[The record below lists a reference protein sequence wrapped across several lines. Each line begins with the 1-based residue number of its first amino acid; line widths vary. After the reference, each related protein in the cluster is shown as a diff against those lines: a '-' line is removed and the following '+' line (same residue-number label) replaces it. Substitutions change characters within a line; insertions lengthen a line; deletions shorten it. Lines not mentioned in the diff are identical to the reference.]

1 MIPGLN
7 KAMKLKT
14 WFLTLLLVLAFGEP
28 VSAAETLAVDIFGPG
43 QTRVNILVLP
53 ARGANGAAATTLARN
68 FGEYVQGDIG
78 FLPFLRL
85 AYLTEVLG
93 GDPSKGVKADD
104 IDFKPLQLSR
114 IDLVLTI
121 SGAGQDIE
129 ARVYETFTRKLLVG
143 KAYSQVE
150 PDGVARVADRFCAQ
164 LMRVLTGKSGFFDS
178 TLAFSKRANGG
189 KELFTVSAL
198 GRDLTQITRDGGY
211 NVSPSW
217 SKDGKQVAYTNISD
231 KGHRLGIWDRG
242 RRFSRLRK
250 FTGDIAIS
258 PTFTPDGKIAIAL
271 SLNGHAD
278 IYMLNGDFQP
288 GPALAPSWAISVSPS
303 FDLSGRKM
311 VFCSGRL
318 GGPQIF
324 MLNRD
329 TGVVERV
336 TYEGT
341 YNTRPSLS
349 PDGRFVVFARLTGDG
364 HRIFIRD
371 LVANQ
376 ERQIS
381 FGPGSDEDPSF
392 DPDGYFVSFASTR
405 NGGGSRIY
413 VTTRY
418 GDPAKLIPT
427 GPGDAMAPAWGVAT
441 ALD

>member
-1 MIPGLN
+1 
-7 KAMKLKT
+7 MKTKI
-14 WFLTLLLVLAFGEP
+14 WILTLLLVLVTGES
-28 VSAAETLAVDIFGPG
+28 VRAAETLSVDIFGPG

-53 ARGANGAAATTLARN
+53 ARGVNGQAATSLARS

-85 AYLTEVLG
+85 AYLSEVLG
-93 GDPSKGVKADD
+93 GDPSKGLKADD

-114 IDLVLTI
+114 IDLILTI
-121 SGAGQDIE
+121 GGSGQNIE

-143 KAYSQVE
+143 KAYSEVGQS
-150 PDGVARVADRFCAQ
+150 GVAHVADRFCAQ

-178 TLAFSKRANGG
+178 TLAFSKKVNGG
-189 KELFTVSAL
+189 KELFIASAL
-198 GRDLTQITRDGGY
+198 GRGLEQVTHDGGFD
-211 NVSPSW
+211 VSPSW
-217 SKDGKQVAYTNISD
+217 SKDGRRLAYTNISD
-231 KGHRLGIWDRG
+231 LGHRLGIWDRSS
-242 RRFSRLRK
+242 RVSRLRR
-250 FTGDIAIS
+250 FPGNIAIS
-258 PTFTPDGKIAIAL
+258 PTFTPDGQIAVSL
-271 SLNGHAD
+271 SLNGHPD
-278 IYMLNGDFQP
+278 IYLLNSDFQA
-288 GPALAPSWAISVSPS
+288 GPALAPSWGISVSPS

-324 MLNRD
+324 LLNRD
-329 TGVVERV
+329 TGVVDRV

-349 PDGRFVVFARLTGDG
+349 PDGRFLVFARMTDGG

-392 DPDGYFVSFASTR
+392 DPDGYFVSFASSR
-405 NGGGSRIY
+405 SGGTKIY

-418 GDPAKLIPT
+418 GDPARLIPT
-427 GPGDAMAPAWGVAT
+427 GPGDAMAPAWGVAS

>member
-1 MIPGLN
+1 MIPGPQ
-7 KAMKLKT
+7 KVMKLKI
-14 WFLTLLLVLAFGEP
+14 WILTLLLVLAFGENAH
-28 VSAAETLAVDIFGPG
+28 AAETLSVDIFGPG

-53 ARGANGAAATTLARN
+53 ARGVNGQAATSLARS

-93 GDPSKGVKADD
+93 GDPSKGVKAGD
-104 IDFKPLQLSR
+104 IEFKPLQLSR
-114 IDLVLTI
+114 IDLVMTI
-121 SGAGQDIE
+121 GGAGQDIE
-129 ARVYETFTRKLLVG
+129 ARVYETFTHKLLVG

-150 PDGVARVADRFCAQ
+150 QGGVPHVADRFCAQ

-178 TLAFSKRANGG
+178 TLAFSKKVNGG
-189 KELFTVSAL
+189 KELFTATAL
-198 GRDLTQITRDGGY
+198 GRELQQVTHDGGF

-217 SKDGKQVAYTNISD
+217 SKDGRKLAYTNISD
-231 KGHRLGIWDRG
+231 LGHRLGIWDRG
-242 RRFSRLRK
+242 QRVSRLRR
-250 FTGDIAIS
+250 FPGNIAIS
-258 PTFTPDGKIAIAL
+258 PTFTPDGQIAISL
-271 SLNGHAD
+271 SLNGHPD
-278 IYMLNGDFQP
+278 IYMLNSDFKASQP
-288 GPALAPSWAISVSPS
+288 LAPSWAIGVSPS

-324 MLNRD
+324 LLNRD
-329 TGVVERV
+329 SGVVERV
-336 TYEGT
+336 TYDGT

-349 PDGRFVVFARLTGDG
+349 PDGRFVVFARLTPDG
-364 HRIFIRD
+364 QRIFIRD
-371 LVANQ
+371 LVVNQ

-392 DPDGYFVSFASTR
+392 DPDGYFVSFASSR
-405 NGGGSRIY
+405 QGGVKIY

-418 GDPAKLIPT
+418 GDPARLIPT

>member
-1 MIPGLN
+1 MIPGPQ
-7 KAMKLKT
+7 KAMKLKISL
-14 WFLTLLLVLAFGEP
+14 LTLLLVLVFGES
-28 VSAAETLAVDIFGPG
+28 VRAAETLSVDIFGPG

-53 ARGANGAAATTLARN
+53 ARGVNGQAATTLARS

-85 AYLTEVLG
+85 AFLNEVLG
-93 GDPSKGVKADD
+93 GDPSKGLKADD

-114 IDLVLTI
+114 IDLVMTI
-121 SGAGQDIE
+121 GGAGQEIE

-143 KAYSQVE
+143 KAYSQV
-150 PDGVARVADRFCAQ
+150 DQGGVAHVADRFCAQ

-178 TLAFSKRANGG
+178 TLAFSKKVGGG
-189 KELFTVSAL
+189 KELFTASAL
-198 GRDLTQITRDGGY
+198 GRELQQITHDGGY

-217 SKDGKQVAYTNISD
+217 AKDGRKLAYTNISD
-231 KGHRLGIWDRG
+231 LGHRMGLWDRG
-242 RRFSRLRK
+242 QRVSRLRK
-250 FTGDIAIS
+250 FPGNIAIS
-258 PTFTPDGKIAIAL
+258 PTFTPDGRIAVAL
-271 SLNGHAD
+271 SLNGHPD
-278 IYMLNGDFQP
+278 IYLLDADFKISQP
-288 GPALAPSWAISVSPS
+288 LAPSWAISVSPS

-324 MLNRD
+324 LLNRD
-329 TGVVERV
+329 TGNVERV
-336 TYEGT
+336 TYEGS

-349 PDGRFVVFARLTGDG
+349 PDGRFVVFARLVNGG

-392 DPDGYFVSFASTR
+392 DPDGYFVSFSSTR
-405 NGGGSRIY
+405 SGGSKIY

-418 GDPAKLIPT
+418 GDAAKLIPT

-441 ALD
+441 ALN

>member
-1 MIPGLN
+1 VIPGPQ
-7 KAMKLKT
+7 KVMKLKI
-14 WFLTLLLVLAFGEP
+14 WILTLMLVLAFGEN
-28 VSAAETLAVDIFGPG
+28 VRAAETLSVDIFGPG

-53 ARGANGAAATTLARN
+53 ARGIDGQAATTLARS
-68 FGEYVQGDIG
+68 FGEYVSGDIG

-93 GDPSKGVKADD
+93 GDPSKGVKAGD

-114 IDLVLTI
+114 IDLVMTI
-121 SGAGQDIE
+121 GGSGAAIE

-143 KAYSQVE
+143 KAYSQV
-150 PDGVARVADRFCAQ
+150 DQGGVAHVADRFCAQ

-178 TLAFSKRANGG
+178 TLAFSKKVNGG
-189 KELFTVSAL
+189 KELFTASAL
-198 GRDLTQITRDGGY
+198 GRGLQQVTHDGGF

-217 SKDGKQVAYTNISD
+217 SKDGGRLAYTNISD
-231 KGHRLGIWDRG
+231 LGHRLGIWDRAS
-242 RRFSRLRK
+242 RVSRLRR
-250 FTGDIAIS
+250 FPGNIAIS
-258 PTFTPDGKIAIAL
+258 PTFTPDGQIAISL
-271 SLNGHAD
+271 SLNGHPD
-278 IYMLNGDFQP
+278 IYLLNGDFKASQP
-288 GPALAPSWAISVSPS
+288 LAQSWAISVSPS

-324 MLNRD
+324 ILNRD
-329 TGVVERV
+329 TGVVDRV
-336 TYEGT
+336 TYDGT

-349 PDGRFVVFARLTGDG
+349 PDGRFVVFARLTDSG

-371 LVANQ
+371 LVVNQ

-392 DPDGYFVSFASTR
+392 DPDGYFVSFASSR
-405 NGGGSRIY
+405 GGGTKIY

-418 GDPAKLIPT
+418 GDPARLIPT
-427 GPGDAMAPAWGVAT
+427 GPGDAMAPAWGVAK

>member
-1 MIPGLN
+1 
-7 KAMKLKT
+7 MKIKI
-14 WFLTLLLVLAFGEP
+14 WILTLLLVLALGEN
-28 VSAAETLAVDIFGPG
+28 VRAAETLSVDIFGPG

-53 ARGANGAAATTLARN
+53 ARGVSGQAATNVARS

-93 GDPSKGVKADD
+93 GDPSKGLKADD

-114 IDLVLTI
+114 IDLILTI
-121 SGAGQDIE
+121 GGSGQNIE

-143 KAYSQVE
+143 KAYSEVGQS
-150 PDGVARVADRFCAQ
+150 GVAHVADRFCAQ

-178 TLAFSKRANGG
+178 TLAFSKKVNGG
-189 KELFTVSAL
+189 KELFIASAL
-198 GRDLTQITRDGGY
+198 GRGLEQVTHDGGY
-211 NVSPSW
+211 DVSPSW
-217 SKDGKQVAYTNISD
+217 SKDGRKLAYTNISD
-231 KGHRLGIWDRG
+231 LGHRLGIWDRG
-242 RRFSRLRK
+242 TRVSRLRR
-250 FTGDIAIS
+250 FPGNIAIS
-258 PTFTPDGKIAIAL
+258 PTFTPDGQIAISL
-271 SLNGHAD
+271 SLNGHPD
-278 IYMLNGDFQP
+278 IYMLNSEFQA
-288 GPALAPSWAISVSPS
+288 GQALAPSWGISVSPS

-324 MLNRD
+324 ILNRD
-329 TGVVERV
+329 TGAVDRV

-349 PDGRFVVFARLTGDG
+349 PDGRFVVFARLTDSGN
-364 HRIFIRD
+364 RIFIRD
-371 LVANQ
+371 LVVNQ

-392 DPDGYFVSFASTR
+392 DPDGYFVSFASSR
-405 NGGGSRIY
+405 AGGTKIY

-418 GDPAKLIPT
+418 GDPARLIPT
-427 GPGDAMAPAWGVAT
+427 GPGDAMAPAWGVAA

>member
-1 MIPGLN
+1 
-7 KAMKLKT
+7 MKIKI
-14 WFLTLLLVLAFGEP
+14 WILTLLLVLAFGEN
-28 VSAAETLAVDIFGPG
+28 VRAAETLSVDIFGPG

-53 ARGANGAAATTLARN
+53 ARGVNGQAATSLARS

-93 GDPSKGVKADD
+93 GDPSKGLKADD

-114 IDLVLTI
+114 IDLILTI
-121 SGAGQDIE
+121 GGSGADIE

-143 KAYSQVE
+143 KAYSQV
-150 PDGVARVADRFCAQ
+150 DQGGVAHVADRFCAQ

-178 TLAFSKRANGG
+178 TLAFSKKVNGG
-189 KELFTVSAL
+189 KELFIASAL
-198 GRDLTQITRDGGY
+198 GRGLEQVTHDGGFD
-211 NVSPSW
+211 VSPSW
-217 SKDGKQVAYTNISD
+217 SKDGRKLAYTNISD
-231 KGHRLGIWDRG
+231 LGHRLGIWDRSS
-242 RRFSRLRK
+242 RVSRLRR
-250 FTGDIAIS
+250 FPGNIAIS
-258 PTFTPDGKIAIAL
+258 PTFTPDGQIAISL
-271 SLNGHAD
+271 SLNGHPD
-278 IYMLNGDFQP
+278 IYLLNSEFQA
-288 GPALAPSWAISVSPS
+288 GSALAPSWGISVSPS

-324 MLNRD
+324 ILNRD
-329 TGVVERV
+329 TGVVDRV

-349 PDGRFVVFARLTGDG
+349 PDGRFVVFARLTDSGN
-364 HRIFIRD
+364 RIFIRD
-371 LVANQ
+371 LVVNQ

-392 DPDGYFVSFASTR
+392 DPDGYFVSFASSR
-405 NGGGSRIY
+405 AGGTKIY

-418 GDPAKLIPT
+418 GDPARLIPT
-427 GPGDAMAPAWGVAT
+427 GPGDAMAPAWGVAA

>member
-1 MIPGLN
+1 
-7 KAMKLKT
+7 MKLKI
-14 WFLTLLLVLAFGEP
+14 WILTLLLVLAFGES
-28 VSAAETLAVDIFGPG
+28 VRAAETLSVDIFGPG

-53 ARGANGAAATTLARN
+53 ARGVDGQAASAVARS

-85 AYLTEVLG
+85 AYMTEVLG
-93 GDPSKGVKADD
+93 GDPSKGLKAED

-114 IDLVLTI
+114 IDLVMTI
-121 SGAGQDIE
+121 GGSGANIE

-143 KAYSQVE
+143 KSYSQV
-150 PDGVARVADRFCAQ
+150 DQGGVPRVADRFCAQ

-178 TLAFSKRANGG
+178 TLAFSKKVSGG
-189 KELFTVSAL
+189 KELFTASAL
-198 GRDLTQITRDGGY
+198 GRDLHQVTHDGGF

-217 SKDGKQVAYTNISD
+217 SKDGRQLAYTNISD
-231 KGHRLGIWDRG
+231 LGHRLGIWDRVS
-242 RRFSRLRK
+242 RVSRLRR
-250 FTGDIAIS
+250 FPGNIAIS
-258 PTFTPDGKIAIAL
+258 PTFTPDGQIAISL
-271 SLNGHAD
+271 SLNGHPD
-278 IYMLNGDFQP
+278 IYLLNSDFKASQP
-288 GPALAPSWAISVSPS
+288 LAPSWAISVSPS
-303 FDLSGRKM
+303 FDLKGRKM

-329 TGVVERV
+329 TGVVDRV
-336 TYEGT
+336 TYDGT

-349 PDGRFVVFARLTGDG
+349 PDGRFVVFARLTDSG

-371 LVANQ
+371 LVVNQ

-381 FGPGSDEDPSF
+381 FGPGNDEDPSF
-392 DPDGYFVSFASTR
+392 DPDGYFVSFASSR
-405 NGGGSRIY
+405 NGGVKIY

-418 GDPAKLIPT
+418 GDPARLIPT
-427 GPGDAMAPAWGVAT
+427 GPGDAMAPAWGMAT

>member
-1 MIPGLN
+1 VIPG
-7 KAMKLKT
+7 KSVPMKLKI
-14 WFLTLLLVLAFGEP
+14 WILTLLLLLSFSESAR
-28 VSAAETLAVDIFGPG
+28 AAETLSVDIFGPG

-53 ARGANGAAATTLARN
+53 ARGAGGAAATNLARN
-68 FGEYVQGDIG
+68 FGEYVSGDIG

-85 AYLTEVLG
+85 AYLSEILG

-121 SGAGQDIE
+121 GGAGQDIE

-143 KAYSQVE
+143 KSYSQVE

-178 TLAFSKRANGG
+178 TLAFSKRAGDG
-189 KELFTVSAL
+189 KELFTASAL

-217 SKDGKQVAYTNISD
+217 SKDGRQVAYTNISD
-231 KGHRLGIWDRG
+231 KGHRLGLWDRG

-250 FTGDIAIS
+250 FSGNIAIS
-258 PTFTPDGKIAIAL
+258 PTFTPDNKIAISL
-271 SLNGHAD
+271 SLNGHPD
-278 IYMLNGDFQP
+278 IYLLDGDFQP
-288 GPALAPSWAISVSPS
+288 SQPLAPSWAISVSPA

-329 TGVVERV
+329 TGVVDRV

-349 PDGRFVVFARLTGDG
+349 PDGRFVVFARLTADG
-364 HRIFIRD
+364 QRIFIRD

-376 ERQIS
+376 ERQVS

-392 DPDGYFVSFASTR
+392 DPDGYFVSFASSR
-405 NGGGSRIY
+405 GGGTKIY

>member
-1 MIPGLN
+1 
-7 KAMKLKT
+7 MKLKI
-14 WFLTLLLVLAFGEP
+14 WIMTLLLVLAFGDS
-28 VSAAETLAVDIFGPG
+28 VRAAETLSVDIFGPG

-53 ARGANGAAATTLARN
+53 ARGANGQAASAIARS

-114 IDLVLTI
+114 IDLVMTI
-121 SGAGQDIE
+121 GGAGQDLE

-143 KAYSQVE
+143 KAYSQV
-150 PDGVARVADRFCAQ
+150 DQNGVPRVADRFCAQ

-178 TLAFSKRANGG
+178 TLAFSKKVNGG
-189 KELFTVSAL
+189 KELFTASAL
-198 GRDLTQITRDGGY
+198 GRELQQITHDGGF

-217 SKDGKQVAYTNISD
+217 SKDGSKLAYTNISD
-231 KGHRLGIWDRG
+231 LGHRLGIWDRG
-242 RRFSRLRK
+242 SRVSRLRK
-250 FTGDIAIS
+250 FPGNIAIS
-258 PTFTPDGKIAIAL
+258 PTFTPDGQIAISL
-271 SLNGHAD
+271 SLNGHPD
-278 IYMLNGDFQP
+278 IYMLNSDFKASQP
-288 GPALAPSWAISVSPS
+288 LAPSWAIGVSPS
-303 FDLSGRKM
+303 FDLTGRKM

-336 TYEGT
+336 TYEGS

-349 PDGRFVVFARLTGDG
+349 PDGRFVVFARLTASG

-371 LVANQ
+371 LVVNQ

-381 FGPGSDEDPSF
+381 FGPGNDEDPSF
-392 DPDGYFVSFASTR
+392 DPDGYFVSFASSR
-405 NGGGSRIY
+405 NGGVKIY

-418 GDPAKLIPT
+418 GDPARLIPT
-427 GPGDAMAPAWGVAT
+427 GSGNAMAPAWGVAK

>member
-1 MIPGLN
+1 MIPGPQR
-7 KAMKLKT
+7 AMKIKI
-14 WFLTLLLVLAFGEP
+14 WILTLLLVLASGES
-28 VSAAETLAVDIFGPG
+28 VRAAETLSVDIFGPG
-43 QTRVNILVLP
+43 QSRVNILVLP
-53 ARGANGAAATTLARN
+53 ARGANGQAATTLARN
-68 FGEYVQGDIG
+68 FGEYVNGDLG
-78 FLPFLRL
+78 FLPFLRV
-85 AYLTEVLG
+85 AYLNEVLG

-104 IDFKPLQLSR
+104 IDFKPLQLAR
-114 IDLVLTI
+114 IDLVMTI
-121 SGAGQDIE
+121 GGAGQDIE

-143 KAYSQVE
+143 KAYSQV
-150 PDGVARVADRFCAQ
+150 DQSGVARVADRFCAQ

-178 TLAFSKRANGG
+178 TLAFSKKVGAG
-189 KELFTVSAL
+189 KELFTASAL
-198 GRDLTQITRDGGY
+198 GRDLQQVTHDGGF

-217 SKDGKQVAYTNISD
+217 SKNGQKLAYTNISD
-231 KGHRLGIWDRG
+231 LGHRLGIWDRAT
-242 RRFSRLRK
+242 RVSRLRR
-250 FTGDIAIS
+250 FPGNIAIS
-258 PTFTPDGKIAIAL
+258 PTFTPDGMIAISL
-271 SLNGHAD
+271 SLNGHPD
-278 IYMLNGDFQP
+278 IYMLDSEFRP
-288 GPALAPSWAISVSPS
+288 GKALAPSWAIGVSPS

-324 MLNRD
+324 LLNRD
-329 TGVVERV
+329 TGAVDRI
-336 TYEGT
+336 TYEGS

-349 PDGRFVVFARLTGDG
+349 PDGRFVVFARMTGDG

-392 DPDGYFVSFASTR
+392 DPDGYFVSFASSR
-405 NGGGSRIY
+405 GGGTKIY

-418 GDPAKLIPT
+418 GDPARLIPT